1 MTANIKEVA
10 GVIQAPQVTSL
21 KDIEST
27 KEYLHENGN
36 YDGTTYFERNHLA
49 NEF

>member
-10 GVIQAPQVTSL
+10 GVISAPQVTSL
-21 KDIEST
+21 KDIDTTNEI
-27 KEYLHENGN
+27 LQENGN
-36 YDGTTYFERNHLA
+36 NDGTTYFERNHLA

>member
-10 GVIQAPQVTSL
+10 GVIQAPIVTSL
-21 KDIEST
+21 KDLDTTNEIENA
-27 KEYLHENGN
+27 KN
-36 YDGTTYFERNHLA
+36 DGTTYFERNHLA

>member
-21 KDIEST
+21 KDINTTNEI
-27 KEYLHENGN
+27 ENGN
-36 YDGTTYFERNHLA
+36 NDGTTYFERNHLA